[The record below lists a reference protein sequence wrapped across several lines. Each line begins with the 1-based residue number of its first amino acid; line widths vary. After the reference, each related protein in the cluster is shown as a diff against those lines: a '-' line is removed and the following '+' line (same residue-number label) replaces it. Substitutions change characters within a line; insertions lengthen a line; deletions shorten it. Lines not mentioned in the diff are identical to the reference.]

1 MESINFDYFADRA
14 VLLTEMARTASLPGV
29 KYPEIVQAYGNA
41 RKIGK
46 QIGGITSMDDFS
58 YGYMA
63 YIIDDFLTPEQQRQ
77 YDTTTNVNAKIPLV
91 KSLLIDV
98 LNKNPDKVG
107 EIASQMSSEDNVRQY
122 HQIYKSTK
130 GQSGRSKGAKTII
143 SDVGGIDPDDL
154 TALENELAP
163 YLKQMNKVM
172 QGRNISKAKG
182 GFSGELPDISNDE
195 TVTPDEYNRI
205 QYADF
210 IIYCI
215 ETLIEAHRTKMKDY
229 GSNLGPITSRF
240 INYKGAIKDLEGIK
254 ALYKSKIDK
263 GIGSSPDDFEKDLR
277 RIENYQGVTDDMK
290 SVLTALSIMVEDL
303 SDIIAENQFEKLLD
317 ISRSTEEKLGGYD
330 KDVINHFLKD
340 EDIKNKFM
348 ELMQIKGKLL
358 QNKIQKNLQEQ
369 ADTGI
374 DIFWAK
380 RGTTDQ
386 EQSDS
391 FQDKRVDV
399 LGNLKSKKEKYE
411 KPYGEGVEHYL
422 CEQVIKDTKFKSN
435 PNHAY
440 VDRGFKKFKNY
451 NHWMTENE

>member
-98 LNKNPDKVG
+98 LNKNPDRVG

-163 YLKQMNKVM
+163 YLKQMNKSILLNPKKILNHATEISPVQDPVM
-172 QGRNISKAKG
+172 SRIRSALRVGNKG
-182 GFSGELPDISNDE
+182 S
-195 TVTPDEYNRI
+195 
-205 QYADF
+205 
-210 IIYCI
+210 
-215 ETLIEAHRTKMKDY
+215 
-229 GSNLGPITSRF
+229 
-240 INYKGAIKDLEGIK
+240 
-254 ALYKSKIDK
+254 
-263 GIGSSPDDFEKDLR
+263 
-277 RIENYQGVTDDMK
+277 RIESLTIWIPSRLNLIVDICPIGNPTTK
-290 SVLTALSIMVEDL
+290 S
-303 SDIIAENQFEKLLD
+303 
-317 ISRSTEEKLGGYD
+317 Y
-330 KDVINHFLKD
+330 H
-340 EDIKNKFM
+340 
-348 ELMQIKGKLL
+348 
-358 QNKIQKNLQEQ
+358 
-369 ADTGI
+369 
-374 DIFWAK
+374 
-380 RGTTDQ
+380 
-386 EQSDS
+386 
-391 FQDKRVDV
+391 
-399 LGNLKSKKEKYE
+399 
-411 KPYGEGVEHYL
+411 
-422 CEQVIKDTKFKSN
+422 
-435 PNHAY
+435 
-440 VDRGFKKFKNY
+440 
-451 NHWMTENE
+451 